1 MRNEHCIHG
10 DLWYACKKCMDEQD
24 DPMWKEYH
32 ALKEE
37 LASERSKRK
46 QIEELYDNLKADV
59 APLIKAAKELN
70 VAGNDDTRTIQN
82 IRKAVKYL

>member
-1 MRNEHCIHG
+1 MRNELCYHEEV
-10 DLWYACKKCMDEQD
+10 WYACRKCMAELRV
-24 DPMWKEYH
+24 WEEYH
-32 ALKEE
+32 KIKDE
-37 LASERSKRK
+37 LEMERSKRT

-70 VAGNDDTRTIQN
+70 VAGNDDTRTIHN